1 MVDLVPKFQEINL
14 ISESDIN
21 KVKEDTKETVVIPY
35 RDWAKKQ
42 TAVPIYKVPIE
53 YCKYRVNNGRII
65 TQVQTYI
72 RNKAPL
78 DPNSEHTQQI
88 ISSFLGETDQTQ
100 NENLKKILKVEG
112 QKEPVVITAD
122 GFLINGNRRKWAFEN
137 LNKKEPNEAYRYLKV
152 VILPGTNNP
161 LRPTIADIALLEN
174 RYQVYLTGK
183 SDYTIM
189 NKVLTLYTNE
199 KMGIPLEEMLK
210 DDPVYAGLETKAFT
224 KAVEKFRKE
233 NFSPL
238 ELMQQYLVEN
248 KTPDDYVRVADK
260 WSSFYEYS
268 KNIKSKLEDYI
279 TRENY
284 EIREQD
290 IGLIQAAAFNII
302 KLKDY
307 SEIESRN
314 HEIIRKFFKFI
325 EVDKNELYK
334 IGRIEDVDANITNAE
349 DRYKKWN
356 DENKEKIVRSLKKL
370 KGLTERK
377 EDQEGPIKRLEEI
390 ISKLDHEDLDYEKLT
405 YMKKADVPEA
415 LRIANS
421 AQTRINNIVKLL
433 FHIKTGKE
441 FDLAELLKEF
451 NKK

>member
-1 MVDLVPKFQEINL
+1 MASFVPKFEEIYE
-14 ISESDIN
+14 IGESDIN
-21 KVKEDTKETVVIPY
+21 KVKEDTKETIVIPY

-42 TAVPIYKVPIE
+42 TAVPVYKVPIE

-65 TQVQTYI
+65 TQVQTYL
-72 RNKAPL
+72 RNKSPL
-78 DPNSEHTQQI
+78 DPHSEQTQKI
-88 ISSFLGETDQTQ
+88 ISDFLGETDQTQ

-112 QKEPVVITAD
+112 QKEPAVITAD
-122 GFLINGNRRKWAFEN
+122 GFLINGNRRKWAFES

-152 VILPGTNNP
+152 AILPGTNNP
-161 LRPTIADIALLEN
+161 LRPTISDIALLEN
-174 RYQVYLTGK
+174 RYQVYLTGR

-210 DDPVYAGLETKAFT
+210 DDPTYAGLEEKNFR

-238 ELMQQYLVEN
+238 ELMQQYLIEN

-268 KNIKSKLEDYI
+268 KNIKTKLEDHV
-279 TRENY
+279 TRANY
-284 EIREQD
+284 DIREQD
-290 IGLIQAAAFNII
+290 IGTIQAAAFNII
-302 KLKDY
+302 KLRDY
-307 SEIESRN
+307 SEIDSRN

-334 IGRIEDVDANITNAE
+334 IGRIEDISSDVANAE

-356 DENKEKIVRSLKKL
+356 DENNAVIVKSLKKL
-370 KGLTERK
+370 KGLSERK
-377 EDQEGPIKRLEEI
+377 EDQDGPIKRLQEI
-390 ISKLDHEDLDYEKLT
+390 IAKLEHEDLDYEKLT
-405 YMKKADVPEA
+405 FMKIEDVPEA
-415 LRIANS
+415 LRIANT

-433 FHIKTGKE
+433 FKIKTGKE
-441 FDLAELLKEF
+441 FDLAELIKEF